1 MSFPKV
7 FSSMSIPSFAKTD
20 LRSSIEILPLLSKGK
35 KGTYWRWKTYL
46 WTIFQ
51 RLITRRALSNKSK
64 TLEGIFKYSQACIK
78 IQEGF
83 SQVNVHGVSWVIE
96 SWRMQIQLINDRI
109 ATETR
114 TPLNEGIFYGFGTF
128 TKLSGKN
135 QTKCLSYLCWFNCS
149 ICCWIVTTLSW
160 GRGSDTRYLPCCVVS
175 LRKTQRNKN
184 IADQKYRHHLT
195 WKIINSLTLGIHGSI
210 SVQVL
215 HSSLRLEGLDQV
227 AETIRTGRAEKKQG
241 LL

>member
-46 WTIFQ
+46 WKIFQ

-114 TPLNEGIFYGFGTF
+114 TPLNEGKPNVFLT
-128 TKLSGKN
+128 SVD
-135 QTKCLSYLCWFNCS
+135 
-149 ICCWIVTTLSW
+149 VTAAFVVESW
-160 GRGSDTRYLPCCVVS
+160 LPCPEGEA
-175 LRKTQRNKN
+175 L
-184 IADQKYRHHLT
+184 ILDAFPA
-195 WKIINSLTLGIHGSI
+195 
-210 SVQVL
+210 VL
-215 HSSLRLEGLDQV
+215 FH
-227 AETIRTGRAEKKQG
+227 
-241 LL
+241 